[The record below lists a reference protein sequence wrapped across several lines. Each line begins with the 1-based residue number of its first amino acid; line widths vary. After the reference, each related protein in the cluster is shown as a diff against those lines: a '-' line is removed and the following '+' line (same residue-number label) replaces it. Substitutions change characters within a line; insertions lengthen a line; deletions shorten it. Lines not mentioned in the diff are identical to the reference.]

1 MVQKKTLAK
10 SAALTFGAAMT
21 SMYSAPDL
29 SADIVSITFTPGS
42 APYNNAAPQNIQ
54 MSTTAGNIGSFSQW
68 NDFIGKTFI
77 PSGILSW
84 GLFSGSTTLTAGQA
98 FTFVGSASLYNF
110 GTSAS
115 GTGYIGFKSNAGNVG
130 WFTIQFSG
138 LGPPIIF
145 GAGGSEYGNAGE
157 NVHVGGTVVVPEPSS
172 MAGLGLLALGAAGIR
187 RRRKN
192 AA

>member
-10 SAALTFGAAMT
+10 SAVLTFGAAMT

-29 SADIVSITFTPGS
+29 SADIVGISFSPGS
-42 APYNNAAPQNIQ
+42 APYTTASPQNIQ

-84 GLFSGSTTLTAGQA
+84 GTFGASATLTAGQS
-98 FTFVGSASLYNF
+98 FTFAGSANF
-110 GTSAS
+110 GTAAS
-115 GTGYIGFKSNAGNVG
+115 GTAYVGFKSNAGNVG
-130 WFTIQFSG
+130 WFTISFSG
-138 LGPPIIF
+138 LGPPVFF
-145 GAGGSEYGNAGE
+145 GTGGSEYGNAGE
-157 NVHVGGTVVVPEPSS
+157 NVHVGGTIVVPEPSS
-172 MAGLGLLALGAAGIR
+172 LAGLGLLAMGAAGIR